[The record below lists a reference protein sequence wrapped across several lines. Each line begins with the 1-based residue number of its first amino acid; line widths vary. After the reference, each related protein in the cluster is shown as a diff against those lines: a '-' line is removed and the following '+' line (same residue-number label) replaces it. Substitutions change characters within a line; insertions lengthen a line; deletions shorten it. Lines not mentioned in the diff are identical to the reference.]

1 MSAPIFISHASE
13 DREFAE
19 QITSYLEQRGI
30 KCFIAPRD
38 IRPGAEY
45 AEQIIDGLDAAGAI
59 VFLLSENSNK
69 SIFVRKEIERSVSK
83 GKNVFTVR
91 IREVT
96 PARALELFVSS
107 EQWID
112 AWRPPI
118 TQYLD
123 RLAVGI
129 SATMNL
135 PLQPPPEADR
145 TVFAP
150 RTVVPTSQPPVPP
163 PPVAAAPPTAAPPTA
178 SPVVPPPPPVTAP
191 PPVAKPASPP
201 PPAADA
207 YRIGPAADTPLR
219 ADAPPPVRDKPAA
232 EKPAPVKPAADGER
246 KRGSNGVLVA
256 GGLVGLAG
264 VAGALTYF
272 VVLPMLEDKPVV
284 ETPGTVVA
292 AGPEVTPASPPP
304 PASPPASPPPPSS
317 WTSPPPPPASPPASP
332 PPPPVSPPP
341 PPVSPPPPPVSPGV
355 PAPTVPA
362 DARAAY
368 ERYFALADA
377 GNGAAIYDE
386 LLDSAL
392 KETISRQSVID
403 VFNARTGQF
412 GRGGGSRVVT
422 TVARLSEPPFQSGTY
437 GPYLYIRAET
447 TTARGVVADG
457 IFLRQQDDG
466 RYALADVEYAEA
478 ARALTA
484 AERDQVVGVATRL
497 FQGLENG
504 TVDKGVMASPAP
516 DTTDWFDQ
524 VQSMRGGDLSA
535 RTIATVFTMTE
546 VDGTRGD
553 YAYVQFDA
561 VFTDARVT
569 EQAWLKR
576 DSGGGWKVIKFW
588 AQPDQ

>member
-1 MSAPIFISHASE
+1 MSAPIFISHASD

-30 KCFIAPRD
+30 RCFIAPRD
-38 IRPGAEY
+38 IRPGADY
-45 AEQIIDGLDAAGAI
+45 AEQIIDALDAAGAI

-123 RLAVGI
+123 RLAEGI

-135 PLQPPPEADR
+135 PLHAPPEADR

-150 RTVVPTSQPPVPP
+150 RSVPP
-163 PPVAAAPPTAAPPTA
+163 
-178 SPVVPPPPPVTAP
+178 SGGSVPPPPPVTVPPVVPPPVVPPPVVPPAAP
-191 PPVAKPASPP
+191 PPPPPKPVSPP
-201 PPAADA
+201 PASD
-207 YRIGPAADTPLR
+207 YRIGPAADTPVR
-219 ADAPPPVRDKPAA
+219 TSPPPPPPPPAR
-232 EKPAPVKPAADGER
+232 EKPATKVAEAKAATDEKKGGNSAVIA
-246 KRGSNGVLVA
+246 GSM
-256 GGLVGLAG
+256 VGLAAA
-264 VAGALTYF
+264 AGALTYF
-272 VVLPMLEDKPVV
+272 VILPMLEDKPATD
-284 ETPGTVVA
+284 TPGTTIVA
-292 AGPEVTPASPPP
+292 EGPATTSP
-304 PASPPASPPPPSS
+304 PASPPASPPPPSWS
-317 WTSPPPPPASPPASP
+317 TSPRPPPVSPP

-341 PPVSPPPPPVSPGV
+341 PPPPPPV
-355 PAPTVPA
+355 APTPSAVVPQ

-368 ERYFALADA
+368 ERYFALLDA
-377 GNGAAIYDE
+377 GNAAAIYDE
-386 LLDSAL
+386 LLDPEL
-392 KETISRQSVID
+392 KKTIQRQAVVD
-403 VFNARTGQF
+403 VFAARANQF
-412 GRGGGSRVVT
+412 GRGSGERVVT
-422 TVARLSEPPFQSGTY
+422 TVTKLAEPPFQAGKY

-447 TTARGVVADG
+447 RLPRGTVADG
-457 IFLRQQDDG
+457 IFLRQVEDG
-466 RYALADVEYAEA
+466 RYVLSDVEYSEA
-478 ARALTA
+478 AKALTA
-484 AERDQVVGVATRL
+484 SERDQVVSIATRL

-504 TVDKGVMASPAP
+504 TVDKGVLASPAP
-516 DTTDWFDQ
+516 DTSAWFDQ
-524 VQSMRGGDLSA
+524 VQSMRGGDLSSRGVA
-535 RTIATVFTMTE
+535 SIFPLSE
-546 VDGTRGD
+546 IDGVRGD

-561 VFTDARVT
+561 AFTDARVT

-576 DSGGGWKVIKFW
+576 EGGSWKVIKFW